1 MRFGTFDRNEVRDNK
16 VGYKID
22 SSFAIGIHLIKMK
35 LHNALVIV
43 QVISKYWW
51 HWWHNIMVIKSRQA
65 KVPQRVHLWH
75 RQQHLVVWSISI
87 DKIAPRELQW
97 KKLPE
102 TIANDGL
109 HGALL
114 PVSIRS
120 LCSVTWPPFMSHIIC
135 VPYQNESSIK
145 ISVKATSAQQDII
158 ETITLPQAV
167 EVPLED
173 TRNRWKWRKRFC
185 WHFNLMTTVNWRW
198 R

>member
-1 MRFGTFDRNEVRDNK
+1 
-16 VGYKID
+16 
-22 SSFAIGIHLIKMK
+22 MK

-43 QVISKYWW
+43 QVSSKYWW

-65 KVPQRVHLWH
+65 IVPQRVHLWH

-97 KKLPE
+97 QKLSE

-114 PVSIRS
+114 PISIRS

-145 ISVKATSAQQDII
+145 ISIKAASAQQDII

-173 TRNRWKWRKRFC
+173 TRNRWKWWQRFC
-185 WHFNLMTTVNWRW
+185 WHLNLMTTVNWRW